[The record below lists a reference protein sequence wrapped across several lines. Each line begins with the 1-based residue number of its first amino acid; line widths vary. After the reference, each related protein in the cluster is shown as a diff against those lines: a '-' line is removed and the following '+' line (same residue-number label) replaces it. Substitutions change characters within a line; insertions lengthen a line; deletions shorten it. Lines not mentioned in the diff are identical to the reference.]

1 MRSSG
6 ARTWFIGGSRCSR
19 AVFRGRGVRLGD
31 RHVLA
36 YTSSSLSWSSLSL
49 SASLSAAL
57 VCVCVFV
64 TSLDL
69 LRTSFFKRQILT
81 CTLSTALVSATHEE
95 DELRRVLDHALGSCT
110 RRLLIMHLD
119 HALG

>member
-81 CTLSTALVSATHEE
+81 CTFSTALVSAAHEE
-95 DELRRVLDHALGSCT
+95 DKLRRVLHHALGS
-110 RRLLIMHLD
+110 RIF
-119 HALG
+119 